1 MRRINILKTIVDY
14 VWLVTVPLGTIVV
27 ISCIPGIFVIEELVD
42 FMEFPTGNAPI
53 NIYTKLL
60 MCLETVGFLLIL
72 LAFHLFRNALRY
84 FQKVKIFDPKVIRH
98 FRNIGTLLIVSGVIS
113 FLISVIVNIYY
124 EGTIKLFFGFNEDIF
139 LIVLGLFFQVLS
151 EIFKI
156 AKYQK
161 EENELTI

>member
-1 MRRINILKTIVDY
+1 MKRINILKAIVDY
-14 VWLVTVPLGTIVV
+14 VWIVTVPLGTIVG
-27 ISCIPGIFVIEELVD
+27 ITCIPGIFVMEEVVD
-42 FMEFPTGNAPI
+42 IIDFPTGNAPI

-60 MCLETVGFLLIL
+60 MCLEVIGLLLII
-72 LAFHLFRNALRY
+72 LAFHFFRNTLRY

-98 FRNIGTLLIVSGVIS
+98 FRNIGTLLIISGTLSFSIS
-113 FLISVIVNIYY
+113 MIVKIYY
-124 EGTIKLFFGFNEDIF
+124 EGSVMLFFGFNDDIV

-156 AKYQK
+156 SKHQK